1 MAGSYSYL
9 SCAGSFMDTTCAL
22 YPNVVAFCFGVYSF
36 LCANCGGV
44 QELVS
49 VLVLSFGSTMHPR
62 PNSGWF
68 DIPHMYL
75 SSILVVTHGSSK
87 VSKWVTVKEEGGLSP
102 PRRRRHDSPDASP
115 PRRRRHDSPDMS
127 PPRRR
132 QRHDSSPDAS
142 PPRRR
147 RHDSL
152 DVSPPRRH
160 QRHDSSPDASPP
172 RRRRHDILDVSPP
185 RRRQRHDSSPDASPP
200 RRRRHDSLDVSPPR
214 CHQRH
219 DSSPDASPP
228 RRQKHDN
235 YDTSPPRHHR
245 HEDPDRKPSKYDDE
259 VYRRAAEERTA
270 SGYKAGLQS
279 SGDFKQVGNN
289 NHELLILLQSPH
301 HCLVLL
307 LNFSLSTPQFPL
319 LL

>member
-1 MAGSYSYL
+1 MCFISQCG
-9 SCAGSFMDTTCAL
+9 
-22 YPNVVAFCFGVYSF
+22 VVCFWDV
-36 LCANCGGV
+36 
-44 QELVS
+44 LVS
-49 VLVLSFGSTMHPR
+49 MCKLWWYSGARVIVLVLSFGSTMHPK

-75 SSILVVTHGSSK
+75 SSILVVTHGGSE
-87 VSKWVTVKEEGGLSP
+87 VSKWVTVKEEDGLSP

-115 PRRRRHDSPDMS
+115 PRRRRLDSLDVS

-132 QRHDSSPDAS
+132 QMHDSSPDVP

-147 RHDSL
+147 KHDSL
-152 DVSPPRRH
+152 DVSPPRR
-160 QRHDSSPDASPP
+160 R
-172 RRRRHDILDVSPP
+172 
-185 RRRQRHDSSPDASPP
+185 
-200 RRRRHDSLDVSPPR
+200 
-214 CHQRH
+214 QRH

-259 VYRRAAEERTA
+259 VYRRKPATEERTA

-279 SGDFKQVGNN
+279 SGDFKLVGNN
-289 NHELLILLQSPH
+289 NHKLLILLQSPY

-307 LNFSLSTPQFPL
+307 LNFSLSTLQLPL